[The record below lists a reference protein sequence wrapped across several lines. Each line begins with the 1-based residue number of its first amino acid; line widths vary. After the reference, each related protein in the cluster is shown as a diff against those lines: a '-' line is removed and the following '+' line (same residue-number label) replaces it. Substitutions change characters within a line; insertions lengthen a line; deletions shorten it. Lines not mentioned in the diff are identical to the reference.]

1 MTAFWNN
8 TELSQIHI
16 ELTNACNAACPMCV
30 RFYHNSPLVRP
41 DLEIG
46 QITLDKFKQYFP
58 EDVVKQCNMFLLCGV
73 HGDPG
78 MAKDLYEIC
87 EYIQSIDSNT
97 IVHINTNGGMR
108 NSDWWY
114 KFGQLFSNRSTAS
127 SRWRVVFSIDG
138 LEDTNHIYRRNVK
151 WKTLENNFTAFIKGG
166 GIAVWE
172 YLIFKHNE
180 HQLEEAEAYSKQV
193 GFSMFIPKKALGVD
207 DGTHLRPMPV
217 MSREGVLEYSIEAP
231 TIAKYRNLES
241 PVASMPVRY
250 GMEISVYNKLKNK
263 ELDPGYDTKI
273 EHVYDQIAIEDHTK
287 ANTCSIQCKAKRNTG
302 KEIFVDNF
310 GRLMPCCYVG
320 THLNG
325 IYKDTKSLQ
334 LHKHM
339 KDYGWDNFDLNKHT
353 LRDIIDAGHLDNV
366 FAKSWDIDTVANGRL
381 AYCASICGEESKID
395 RIYSLN
401 KIDGKSIYKKAE

>member
-1 MTAFWNN
+1 
-8 TELSQIHI
+8 
-16 ELTNACNAACPMCV
+16 
-30 RFYHNSPLVRP
+30 
-41 DLEIG
+41 
-46 QITLDKFKQYFP
+46 
-58 EDVVKQCNMFLLCGV
+58 
-73 HGDPG
+73 
-78 MAKDLYEIC
+78 
-87 EYIQSIDSNT
+87 
-97 IVHINTNGGMR
+97 
-108 NSDWWY
+108 
-114 KFGQLFSNRSTAS
+114 
-127 SRWRVVFSIDG
+127 
-138 LEDTNHIYRRNVK
+138 
-151 WKTLENNFTAFIKGG
+151 
-166 GIAVWE
+166 
-172 YLIFKHNE
+172 
-180 HQLEEAEAYSKQV
+180 
-193 GFSMFIPKKALGVD
+193 MFIPKKALGVD

-250 GMEISVYNKLKNK
+250 GMEISVYNKLKSK
-263 ELDPGYDTKI
+263 ELDPGYDAKI
-273 EHVYDQIAIEDHTK
+273 DHVYDQIATEDHTK

-366 FAKSWDIDTVANGRL
+366 FAKSWDIDTVANGKL